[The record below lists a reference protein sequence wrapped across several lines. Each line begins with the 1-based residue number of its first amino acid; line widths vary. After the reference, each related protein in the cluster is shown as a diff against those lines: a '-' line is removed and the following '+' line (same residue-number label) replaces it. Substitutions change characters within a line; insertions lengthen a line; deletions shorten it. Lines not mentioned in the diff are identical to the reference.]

1 MYVVFVTIKMIVI
14 LCFANLKV
22 KVNKSIMLSKRFNLN
37 THNLCKNKW
46 IIKYTLKFQASLFS
60 LLQ

>member
-1 MYVVFVTIKMIVI
+1 MYVVFVSIKMIVI

-22 KVNKSIMLSKRFNLN
+22 NVNKSRMLSDRFDFN